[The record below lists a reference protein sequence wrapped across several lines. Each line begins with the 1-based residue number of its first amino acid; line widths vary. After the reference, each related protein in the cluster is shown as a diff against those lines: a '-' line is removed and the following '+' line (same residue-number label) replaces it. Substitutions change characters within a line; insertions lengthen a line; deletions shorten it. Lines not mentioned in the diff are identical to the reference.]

1 MNNFEQKILNMKSS
15 SHPNSDSGQFLSKL
29 HGRIE
34 ESEQNKKT
42 IMTSF
47 IMIFVIGF
55 LSWSQLGVSI
65 NEDIFPYFIRTVV
78 HVSRDVHHYTVG
90 SKSLDEATSRRS
102 FVLRRTATHPPFLPP
117 LPVGHFPTTA
127 AGQCGRQCR
136 KKTTTAGDILLCPT
150 H

>member
-15 SHPNSDSGQFLSKL
+15 SDPNSDSDQFLSKL

-55 LSWSQLGVSI
+55 LSWSQLGVSVSDDI
-65 NEDIFPYFIRTVV
+65 YYSIESEDYFETDFWTMSIDSLEV
-78 HVSRDVHHYTVG
+78 DVYYTEDLAYFL
-90 SKSLDEATSRRS
+90 LDE
-102 FVLRRTATHPPFLPP
+102 
-117 LPVGHFPTTA
+117 
-127 AGQCGRQCR
+127 
-136 KKTTTAGDILLCPT
+136 GDLWEAVDLLNELEMEEEISL
-150 H
+150 

>member
-1 MNNFEQKILNMKSS
+1 MNDFEQKILNMKSS
-15 SHPNSDSGQFLSKL
+15 SDSNSDSDQFLSKL

-65 NEDIFPYFIRTVV
+65 NEDIYYSIETEDYFETDFWTVDID
-78 HVSRDVHHYTVG
+78 SLEIDASYTEDLAYFL
-90 SKSLDEATSRRS
+90 LDE
-102 FVLRRTATHPPFLPP
+102 
-117 LPVGHFPTTA
+117 
-127 AGQCGRQCR
+127 
-136 KKTTTAGDILLCPT
+136 GDFWDTVDLLNELT
-150 H
+150 NEEEITL

>member
-15 SHPNSDSGQFLSKL
+15 SHPNSDSDQFLSKL

-55 LSWSQLGVSI
+55 LSWSQLGVPI
-65 NEDIFPYFIRTVV
+65 YEDIFYSIETEDYFETDFWTMSIDSLEVDE
-78 HVSRDVHHYTVG
+78 SYTEDLAYFL
-90 SKSLDEATSRRS
+90 LDEGDLWEA
-102 FVLRRTATHPPFLPP
+102 VDLLNEIKMENEVP
-117 LPVGHFPTTA
+117 L
-127 AGQCGRQCR
+127 
-136 KKTTTAGDILLCPT
+136 
-150 H
+150 

>member
-15 SHPNSDSGQFLSKL
+15 SHPNSDSDQFLSKL

-65 NEDIFPYFIRTVV
+65 KENIYYSMEIEDYFETDFWTMSIDSLEVDE
-78 HVSRDVHHYTVG
+78 SYTEDLAYFL
-90 SKSLDEATSRRS
+90 LDE
-102 FVLRRTATHPPFLPP
+102 
-117 LPVGHFPTTA
+117 
-127 AGQCGRQCR
+127 
-136 KKTTTAGDILLCPT
+136 GDLWEAVDLLNEIKMEEEISL
-150 H
+150 

>member
-15 SHPNSDSGQFLSKL
+15 SEPNSDSDQFLSKL

-55 LSWSQLGVSI
+55 LSWSQLGVPI
-65 NEDIFPYFIRTVV
+65 YEDIYYSIESEDYFETDFWTMSMDSLEVDE
-78 HVSRDVHHYTVG
+78 SYTEDLAYFL
-90 SKSLDEATSRRS
+90 LDE
-102 FVLRRTATHPPFLPP
+102 
-117 LPVGHFPTTA
+117 
-127 AGQCGRQCR
+127 
-136 KKTTTAGDILLCPT
+136 GDLWEAVDLLNEIKMEEEVSL
-150 H
+150 

>member
-1 MNNFEQKILNMKSS
+1 MNDFEQKILNMKSS
-15 SHPNSDSGQFLSKL
+15 SGPNSDSDQFLSKL

-65 NEDIFPYFIRTVV
+65 NEDIYYSIETEDYFETDFWTMSIDSLEVDE
-78 HVSRDVHHYTVG
+78 SYTEDLAYFL
-90 SKSLDEATSRRS
+90 LDEGDLWEA
-102 FVLRRTATHPPFLPP
+102 VDLLNEIKMEEEIP
-117 LPVGHFPTTA
+117 L
-127 AGQCGRQCR
+127 
-136 KKTTTAGDILLCPT
+136 
-150 H
+150 

>member
-1 MNNFEQKILNMKSS
+1 MNDFEQKILNMKSS
-15 SHPNSDSGQFLSKL
+15 FGPNSDSDQFLSKL

-65 NEDIFPYFIRTVV
+65 NEDIYYSNETEDYFETDFWTVDID
-78 HVSRDVHHYTVG
+78 SLEIDASYTEDLAYFL
-90 SKSLDEATSRRS
+90 LDE
-102 FVLRRTATHPPFLPP
+102 
-117 LPVGHFPTTA
+117 
-127 AGQCGRQCR
+127 
-136 KKTTTAGDILLCPT
+136 GDFWDTVDLLNELT
-150 H
+150 NEEEITL